1 MNALRTILSALGES
15 IAPDGTMAKMRVR
28 TTLDMLLTLAV
39 TLLAVALTVGYQV
52 FGRWA
57 RRQNPPD

>member
-15 IAPDGTMAKMRVR
+15 MAPDGTMAKMRVR

>member
-15 IAPDGTMAKMRVR
+15 MAPDGTMAKMRVR

-39 TLLAVALTVGYQV
+39 TVLAVALTVGYQV